1 MHLALSSAITALV
14 AYRAYTRKSLTPV
27 GILAAVGT
35 ALIHA
40 IHPFS
45 TMNICLLFGFYLVG
59 NSATKHKHA
68 IKQNLTIS
76 AAGSHTVTTR
86 THIQVFSNSICAS
99 VLILIHYCLIQD
111 DLKSGKEITFSLF
124 SGGKNGWRD
133 ALIVGVMTQ
142 YAAVLSDT
150 LSSEL
155 GILSPSPPRLIYN
168 PLKVVPPG
176 TNGGVTLT
184 GFTAGTVGSIF
195 IAFVSVL
202 LVPFSAENSDLQFK
216 ATLAGVVATAGV
228 IGTIVDSLLG
238 ATLQASVIDVKAGK
252 IVESEGGEKVLVT
265 STKYPSLEGQVRK
278 RAGVASQ
285 GQEVI
290 AKTKAVG
297 EGEGSRK
304 IFSGVDILSNNGV
317 NLVMAGIAAVGGVAW
332 GWWIAQ

>member
-1 MHLALSSAITALV
+1 MHWALSSALTALV
-14 AYRAYTRKSLTPV
+14 AYRALTRKSLTFG

-35 ALIHA
+35 AVIHA

-45 TMNICLLFGFYLVG
+45 TLNICLLFGFYLVG

-68 IKQNLTIS
+68 IKQSLTVS
-76 AAGSHTVTTR
+76 ADGSHTVTTR

-99 VLILIHYCLIQD
+99 VLILLHYYLIQD
-111 DLKSGKEITFSLF
+111 DLKSGKEITFSLLP
-124 SGGKNGWRD
+124 GGENGWRD

-155 GILSPSPPRLIYN
+155 GILSRSPPRLIYN

-184 GFTAGTVGSIF
+184 GFLAGTAGSILISAISLLSLPFAEGSD
-195 IAFVSVL
+195 VS
-202 LVPFSAENSDLQFK
+202 FK
-216 ATLAGVVATAGV
+216 ATLGGVIIASGV

-252 IVESEGGEKVLVT
+252 VVESEGGEKVLVT
-265 STKYPSLEGQVRK
+265 SRKYPSLEGQVRK
-278 RAGVASQ
+278 RVGGAGEGRVVA
-285 GQEVI
+285 E
-290 AKTKAVG
+290 TKAVG
-297 EGEGSRK
+297 GDHGSRE
-304 IFSGVDILSNNGV
+304 IFNGFDLLSNNGV
-317 NLVMAGIAAVGGVAW
+317 NVVMAGIVAVGGVGW
-332 GWWIAQ
+332 GYWVSQ